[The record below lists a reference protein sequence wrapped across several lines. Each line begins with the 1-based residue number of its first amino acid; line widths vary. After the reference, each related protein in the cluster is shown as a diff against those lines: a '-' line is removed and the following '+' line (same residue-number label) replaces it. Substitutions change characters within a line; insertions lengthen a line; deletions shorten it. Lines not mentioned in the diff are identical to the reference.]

1 MPRAKIIA
9 TGSFLPEKVLTNFDL
24 EKMVDTN
31 DEWIRTRTGI
41 VERRISKDDEPSSV
55 LAARALEDALQ
66 SINMDKSELDFVIIA
81 TVTPDTMFPS
91 TACWVQKHMDMPEIP
106 ALDISAACSG
116 FMYGVSMAR
125 SFIESGMYKTIAVIA
140 VEELTKIT
148 NWEDRGTCVLF
159 GDGAGAAI
167 IQQTDDDD
175 ESGILSTY
183 LGADGRQGRLLI
195 KEAEGTLNPATHET
209 IDKGMHF
216 IKMEGQETFKNAVR
230 VMKSSSVEAVKLAG
244 ITEEDLD
251 LVIPHQANIRIIDAL
266 AKRLKVDYSK
276 VMITIDKYAN
286 TSAATIP
293 IALNEANRAGRLKKG
308 DNVLMVAFG
317 GGLTWGATVVRW

>member
-1 MPRAKIIA
+1 MPMAKIIA
-9 TGSFLPEKVLTNFDL
+9 TGSCLPEKVVTNFDL
-24 EKMVDTN
+24 EKMVDTT

-41 VERRISKDDEPSSV
+41 SERRISAKDQPSSA
-55 LAARALEDALQ
+55 LAAGALTDALD
-66 SINMDKSELDFVIIA
+66 SIGMDKSDLDFIILA

-91 TACWVQKHMDMPEIP
+91 TACWVQKRLGISDIP

-116 FMYGVSMAR
+116 FMYGLSLAR

-148 NWEDRGTCVLF
+148 DWNDRSTCVLF
-159 GDGAGAAI
+159 GDGAGSVIVQAAEAG
-167 IQQTDDDD
+167 D
-175 ESGILSTY
+175 ESGILSSY
-183 LGADGRQGRLLI
+183 LGADGKFGNLLV

-216 IKMEGQETFKNAVR
+216 IKMEGQETFKQAVR
-230 VMKSSSVEAVKLAG
+230 VMKSASVEAVKLAG
-244 ITEEDLD
+244 IKEEDLD

-266 AKRLKVDYSK
+266 AKRLKVDYDK
-276 VMITIDKYAN
+276 VVITVNKYAN

-293 IALNEANRAGRLKKG
+293 IALNEANREGRIKKG

>member
-1 MPRAKIIA
+1 MPMAKIIA
-9 TGSFLPEKVLTNFDL
+9 TGSCLPEKVVTNFDL
-24 EKMVDTN
+24 EKMVDTT

-41 VERRISKDDEPSSV
+41 SERRISAKDQPSSA
-55 LAARALEDALQ
+55 LAAGALTDALD
-66 SINMDKSELDFVIIA
+66 SIGMDKSDLDFIILA

-91 TACWVQKHMDMPEIP
+91 TACWVQKRLGISDIP

-116 FMYGVSMAR
+116 FMYGLSLAR

-148 NWEDRGTCVLF
+148 DWNDRSTCVLF
-159 GDGAGAAI
+159 GDGAGSVIVQAAEAG
-167 IQQTDDDD
+167 D
-175 ESGILSTY
+175 ESGILSSY
-183 LGADGRQGRLLI
+183 LGADGKFGNLLV

-216 IKMEGQETFKNAVR
+216 IKMEGQETFKQAVR
-230 VMKSSSVEAVKLAG
+230 VMKSASVEAVRLAG
-244 ITEEDLD
+244 IKEEDLD

-266 AKRLKVDYSK
+266 AKRLKVDYDK
-276 VMITIDKYAN
+276 VVITVNKYAN

-293 IALNEANRAGRLKKG
+293 IALNEANREGRIKKG

>member
-183 LGADGRQGRLLI
+183 LGADGRQGKLLI